1 MYNLIIPCAGNSTRF
16 PNMRPKWMLTHP
28 DGKLMI
34 EKAIEG
40 LNSNTFDRIIITI
53 LREHVEKYES
63 ELWLKQIFEDQVEV
77 CIVEDSTFSEAE
89 TVYKTLLQ
97 MKVKGPFCVKDSDGY
112 IAVIIKG
119 ENFVTGKDIRS
130 MPELT
135 NVPAK
140 SFVLKNEQ
148 NILTDIIEKS
158 VSSNH
163 ISIGLYGFGDV
174 GQYIDKYLELS
185 NIISTEEIYLSHI
198 ISSFIRGGAIFK
210 YLEAEEYQDWG
221 TVKEWRN
228 DALKMSSYLVD
239 IDGVVFRNKATYGN
253 SAARVQQF
261 GNSPCDLAPYI
272 LKIHIYSIRAGI
284 FKIFLK
290 VPSFIVH
297 TGIKSKLISN
307 IRAFLLSA
315 SNTYDSAPENFCHLT
330 NNRSHCSRSGRNN
343 DCFSLFGFTQPS

>member
-1 MYNLIIPCAGNSTRF
+1 MYTLIIPCAGNSTKF
-16 PNMRPKWMLTHP
+16 LNMRPKWMLTHP
-28 DGKLMI
+28 DGKLMV

-77 CIVEDSTFSEAE
+77 CIMEDPTFSETE

-112 IAVIIKG
+112 IAVVIKG
-119 ENFVTGKDIRS
+119 KNFVTGKDIRD

-135 NVPAK
+135 NVPVK

-163 ISIGLYGFGDV
+163 ISIGLYGFGDA
-174 GQYIDKYLELS
+174 GLYIDKYLELS
-185 NIISTEEIYLSHI
+185 NLISTEEIYPSHI

-210 YLEAEEYQDWG
+210 YLEAEEYRDWG

-239 IDGVVFRNKATYGN
+239 IDGVVFRNKGKYGSKN
-253 SAARVQQF
+253 WSSEDVPLIYNIKKLKEIQKKGGQLIFVTSRPEEFRSKTEESLKEQGLNWHSIVMSCHHSQR
-261 GNSPCDLAPYI
+261 YI
-272 LKIHIYSIRAGI
+272 INDFASTNQY
-284 FKIFLK
+284 
-290 VPSFIVH
+290 PSCVAINITRDGDNLEDFI
-297 TGIKSKLISN
+297 
-307 IRAFLLSA
+307 
-315 SNTYDSAPENFCHLT
+315 
-330 NNRSHCSRSGRNN
+330 
-343 DCFSLFGFTQPS
+343 

>member
-1 MYNLIIPCAGNSTRF
+1 MYTLIIPCAGNSTRF
-16 PNMRPKWMLTHP
+16 PNMRPKWMLKLP
-28 DGKLMI
+28 DGKLMV

-40 LNSNTFDRIIITI
+40 LNSKTFDRIIITI

-77 CIVEDSTFSEAE
+77 CIVEDSTFSQTE

-112 IAVIIKG
+112 IAVVIKG
-119 ENFVTGKDIRS
+119 KNFVTGKDIRS
-130 MPELT
+130 MPGLT

-185 NIISTEEIYLSHI
+185 NLISTEEIYLSHI
-198 ISSFIRGGAIFK
+198 ISSFIRDGAIFK

-221 TVKEWRN
+221 TVKEWRI

-239 IDGVVFRNKATYGN
+239 IDGVVFRNKGKYGSKN
-253 SAARVQQF
+253 WS
-261 GNSPCDLAPYI
+261 SED
-272 LKIHIYSIRAGI
+272 
-284 FKIFLK
+284 
-290 VPSFIVH
+290 VPLV
-297 TGIKSKLISN
+297 SN
-307 IRAFLLSA
+307 IKKLKEIQKIGGQLIFVTSRPEEFRKKTEQSLKEQGLNWHSIVMGCFHSQRYIINDFA
-315 SNTYDSAPENFCHLT
+315 STNQYPSCIAINIARDGDDLENFI
-330 NNRSHCSRSGRNN
+330 
-343 DCFSLFGFTQPS
+343 

>member
-1 MYNLIIPCAGNSTRF
+1 MYTLIIPCAGSSTRF
-16 PNMRPKWMLTHP
+16 PNMRPKWMLTLP
-28 DGKLMI
+28 DGKLMV

-40 LNSNTFDRIIITI
+40 LNSKTFDRIIITI

-112 IAVIIKG
+112 IAVAIKG
-119 ENFVTGKDIRS
+119 KNFVTGKDIRE
-130 MPELT
+130 MPDLT

-185 NIISTEEIYLSHI
+185 NLISTEEIYLSHI

-221 TVKEWRN
+221 TVKEWRI

-239 IDGVVFRNKATYGN
+239 IDGVVFRNKGKYGSKN
-253 SAARVQQF
+253 WS
-261 GNSPCDLAPYI
+261 SED
-272 LKIHIYSIRAGI
+272 
-284 FKIFLK
+284 
-290 VPSFIVH
+290 VPLV
-297 TGIKSKLISN
+297 SN
-307 IRAFLLSA
+307 IKKLKEIQKIGGQLIFVTSRPEEFRKKTEQSLKEQGLNWHSIVMGCHHSQRYIINDFA
-315 SNTYDSAPENFCHLT
+315 STNQYPSCIAINITRDGDDLENFI
-330 NNRSHCSRSGRNN
+330 
-343 DCFSLFGFTQPS
+343 